1 MHFQASA
8 WNSTS
13 LVVASVRP
21 SHCSLVPIITSQI
34 CKAFDCEL
42 SSCGVLSKPMFGQ
55 VFIVGVHLGGPQSA
69 GTIEPLCK
77 TLLCGSCLSSHS
89 DIFHEK
95 LVCIESERQVHLGT
109 YFVEAAI
116 TGPLLLLCPRWYFMS
131 CFPTSPCH
139 TYSNEEINLT
149 CPFHVITGDVVKWL

>member
-21 SHCSLVPIITSQI
+21 SHCSLVLIITSQI

-95 LVCIESERQVHLGT
+95 LVCIESERQSTSGRTLWRRPSQDPCC
-109 YFVEAAI
+109 YFVRAG
-116 TGPLLLLCPRWYFMS
+116 TSCRVFQPLLVTPIQTRR
-131 CFPTSPCH
+131 
-139 TYSNEEINLT
+139 
-149 CPFHVITGDVVKWL
+149 